1 MRGIHVKSFLSKKL
15 VIGVTGL
22 VMLGGA
28 AGAVAAT
35 QSSTGSG
42 SQAYINDLANRLN
55 VTPSALTAAI
65 KAADSDQ
72 IDAAVAA
79 GRLTQADA
87 TALKQRIQQSTGV
100 PNFGRRFGGGGF
112 GRGGFGGSNAAAAQY
127 LGLTETTLRSDLRSG
142 ESLAQI
148 ASSTP
153 GKSVAGLTAAII
165 AAETT
170 RLNTAV
176 ASGQITSQREQQRV
190 SDLSSRIGTLVQ
202 RTRTAGANGRPAY
215 GSLGH

>member
-72 IDAAVAA
+72 IEAAAAA
-79 GRLTQADA
+79 GRPPQADA
-87 TALKQRIQQSTGV
+87 TALKQRIQQSAGV

-112 GRGGFGGSNAAAAQY
+112 GRGGFGGSNAAAAQD
-127 LGLTETTLRSDLRSG
+127 LGPTETTRRRKTG
-142 ESLAQI
+142 V
-148 ASSTP
+148 
-153 GKSVAGLTAAII
+153 G
-165 AAETT
+165 
-170 RLNTAV
+170 
-176 ASGQITSQREQQRV
+176 
-190 SDLSSRIGTLVQ
+190 
-202 RTRTAGANGRPAY
+202 
-215 GSLGH
+215 